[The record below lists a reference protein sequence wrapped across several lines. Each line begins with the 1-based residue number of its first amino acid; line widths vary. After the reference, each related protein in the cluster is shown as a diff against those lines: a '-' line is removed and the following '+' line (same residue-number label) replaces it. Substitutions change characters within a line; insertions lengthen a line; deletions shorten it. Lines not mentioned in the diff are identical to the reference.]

1 MLNARFKSLNS
12 LCSQFQF
19 AKMMAVTLISKLCPR
34 KIKLWMKIQF
44 NEQILPLV
52 VLGLNI
58 AWTVLISIPPLIWTD
73 LLSVFGVTLS
83 SGSEVISM
91 PIHLMYSTIDEDK
104 AYGQQSFRE
113 SSLLQGT
120 FDLLLGISSK
130 QSLLYGLEYEI
141 KFIFEVQENEKSENV
156 SIFLKVRILLFLY
169 LVQYYLYIQ
178 YRKACSQCV
187 FPGFLVCCMILNMD
201 NVERQYLSNRV
212 PYFQEH

>member
-1 MLNARFKSLNS
+1 MNYPATSSEMLNASFKSLHS

-91 PIHLMYSTIDEDK
+91 PIHLMYSTSDQPHIHCAGVRTTHTLCGPHTTLK
-104 AYGQQSFRE
+104 TQ
-113 SSLLQGT
+113 
-120 FDLLLGISSK
+120 
-130 QSLLYGLEYEI
+130 
-141 KFIFEVQENEKSENV
+141 KS
-156 SIFLKVRILLFLY
+156 
-169 LVQYYLYIQ
+169 
-178 YRKACSQCV
+178 
-187 FPGFLVCCMILNMD
+187 
-201 NVERQYLSNRV
+201 
-212 PYFQEH
+212 PYPHS

>member
-58 AWTVLISIPPLIWTD
+58 AWTVLISL
-73 LLSVFGVTLS
+73 LLSGLTYYQFGVTLS

-91 PIHLMYSTIDEDK
+91 PIHLMYSTIDEDRDPPNVPCSAERSEEGSIIFSEFSVPLFK
-104 AYGQQSFRE
+104 GGTGKV
-113 SSLLQGT
+113 LGT
-120 FDLLLGISSK
+120 F
-130 QSLLYGLEYEI
+130 
-141 KFIFEVQENEKSENV
+141 IFPH
-156 SIFLKVRILLFLY
+156 F
-169 LVQYYLYIQ
+169 
-178 YRKACSQCV
+178 
-187 FPGFLVCCMILNMD
+187 
-201 NVERQYLSNRV
+201 
-212 PYFQEH
+212 

>member
-1 MLNARFKSLNS
+1 MNYPATSSEMLNARFKSLNS

-91 PIHLMYSTIDEDK
+91 PIHLMYSTIDEDRDPPNVPCSAERSEEGSVIFSEFSVPLFK
-104 AYGQQSFRE
+104 GGTGKVW
-113 SSLLQGT
+113 GT
-120 FDLLLGISSK
+120 F
-130 QSLLYGLEYEI
+130 
-141 KFIFEVQENEKSENV
+141 IF
-156 SIFLKVRILLFLY
+156 
-169 LVQYYLYIQ
+169 
-178 YRKACSQCV
+178 
-187 FPGFLVCCMILNMD
+187 
-201 NVERQYLSNRV
+201 
-212 PYFQEH
+212 PYS